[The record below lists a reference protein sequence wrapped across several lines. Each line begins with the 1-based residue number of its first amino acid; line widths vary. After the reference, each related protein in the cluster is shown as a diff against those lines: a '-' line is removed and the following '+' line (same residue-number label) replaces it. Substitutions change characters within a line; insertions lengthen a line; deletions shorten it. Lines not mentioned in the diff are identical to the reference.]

1 MMKKVMLYVLTT
13 AYLLLPTHCL
23 YAWDGPTKK
32 KLSDDKYFL
41 HTGFT
46 FDAVLK
52 TAIFSF
58 NTITPVVAQTE
69 YDITFLGKVML
80 PKNTKIIGSCSV
92 DKSVDRI
99 NIVFDTIVF
108 PDGEEISFRG
118 LALATDGSG
127 GVPGKVTK
135 QKAKLP
141 AKILLTAA
149 ATGASA
155 ATNSDVP
162 AEMIKGISDDAQQ
175 EIASKQD
182 YSISVKKDTG
192 IQIYVSRRV
201 EY

>member
-1 MMKKVMLYVLTT
+1 MKKIMLYVLTT
-13 AYLLLPTHCL
+13 TCLLLPAHCL
-23 YAWDGPTKK
+23 HAWDGPTKK
-32 KLSDDKYFL
+32 KMSEDKYFL

-46 FDAVLK
+46 FDAVLR

-69 YDITFLGKVML
+69 YDITFLGKVMI
-80 PKNTKIIGSCSV
+80 PRNTKIIGSCSV
-92 DKSVDRI
+92 EKSVDRV

-108 PDGEEISFRG
+108 PDGEEINFRG
-118 LALATDGSG
+118 LALDVDGSG
-127 GVPGKVTK
+127 GIPGKVTK

-162 AEMIKGISDDAQQ
+162 AEMIKGISDEAQQ

-182 YSISVKKDTG
+182 YSISVKKNTG
-192 IQIYVSRRV
+192 IQVYVVRRA